1 MQRFER
7 LGTTTF
13 QTITIA
19 ILITHIVITFDTI
32 PFIRAYAP
40 IVLRGMLYHHHHHHH
55 RHHFCYNS
63 FHTGLCSDCIWGMLR
78 RPPEFISRTP
88 KFRQQKWVNVSYNMH
103 MKKCNFSSDW
113 APPPFRPSPL
123 ASSSPTSSSLLLQFL
138 SYRLM
143 FLLYC
148 VHAAT
153 TTGIQIANSEILTTQ
168 KGQLSL

>member
-7 LGTTTF
+7 LGTTPF
-13 QTITIA
+13 QTTTMAITIP
-19 ILITHIVITFDTI
+19 ITHIVTTFVTI

-63 FHTGLCSDCIWGMLR
+63 FHTGLCSDCIGGMLR

-88 KFRQQKWVNVSYNMH
+88 KFRQQKLVNFPYNKH
-103 MKKCNFSSDW
+103 MKKCNFSSGW
-113 APPPFRPSPL
+113 APHPFRPSPL

-138 SYRLM
+138 WYGIMIRLY
-143 FLLYC
+143 FGL
-148 VHAAT
+148 VD
-153 TTGIQIANSEILTTQ
+153 Q
-168 KGQLSL
+168 SLRSRSIDFYWLVA